1 MAVILMVLQWQ
12 VVHGLQVKE
21 EIGVYLNPTRLNFL

>member
-12 VVHGLQVKE
+12 VVHGLLAKE
-21 EIGVYLNPTRLNFL
+21 EIGVYFNPTRLNFL